1 MQQNPTYSQ
10 NKLNSKTNINFEAG
24 DYIVC
29 ILKEIFKVDVMY
41 AQQLDWFVHL
51 KCSAGRKLLSFLK
64 RMQP

>member
-41 AQQLDWFVHL
+41 A
-51 KCSAGRKLLSFLK
+51 
-64 RMQP
+64 